1 VSGDD
6 IVKRLREYASVVQ
19 RDYYDDDDLPKQ
31 AADEIERLQ
40 RWRAESITLLKQWNQ
55 IADDVIAR
63 LDADDTLG
71 LRLPDIVASEL
82 ARLRAERDASRLIIS
97 DLTVEVERLRAEVAV
112 LRDELRLAGEE
123 ARRG

>member
-1 VSGDD
+1 MSGDD

-31 AADEIERLQ
+31 AADEIKRLQ

>member
-31 AADEIERLQ
+31 AADEIKRLQ